1 MPGSAWRAAWRA
13 PATEQRHV
21 CRPHRG
27 VLELQPLPDVDGTVA
42 APVTP
47 HRSLFD
53 LDLLRAIVT
62 VADCGSFTT
71 AAARLHSTQSTI
83 SQKIRRLEDMA
94 GHPLLVRG
102 NRDVHPTDAGQT
114 LLGIARQM
122 LALNEQMLQALAGAT
137 VAVTVRLGVPEDFVT
152 ARTTTLLGSFNRR
165 HPQVKLEVTSGLS
178 RDLARGY
185 DHGELDLVL
194 IKQRRNS
201 RETVACWPEP
211 MRWVDS
217 ARSPCIQLD
226 PIPLVT
232 FPPRG
237 LYRDDLIAAMEAMG
251 RRWRISFTS
260 SSLSGIQGAV
270 ADGMGISLLP
280 ARAVTRD
287 HRVLNRRHGLAPMD
301 SMEIALLHRPG
312 ADPLVAEL
320 AARFARL
327 LDREKR

>member
-1 MPGSAWRAAWRA
+1 M
-13 PATEQRHV
+13 Q
-21 CRPHRG
+21 
-27 VLELQPLPDVDGTVA
+27 QMDGTVSA
-42 APVTP
+42 SAKPN
-47 HRSLFD
+47 RSLFD

-114 LLGIARQM
+114 LLGQARQM

-152 ARTTTLLGSFNRR
+152 ARTTQLLGSFNRK

-178 RDLARGY
+178 RDLASAY

-201 RETVACWPEP
+201 REATACWPEP
-211 MRWVDS
+211 MRWIDS
-217 ARSPCIQLD
+217 ARSPCILLD
-226 PIPLVT
+226 PVPLVT

-237 LYRDDLIAAMEAMG
+237 LYRDDLIAAVEAMG

-260 SSLSGIQGAV
+260 SSLGGIQGAV

-280 ARAVTRD
+280 ARAMTRE
-287 HRVLNRRHGLAPMD
+287 HRTLTRRHGLPPMEN
-301 SMEIALLHRPG
+301 MEIALLHRPG
-312 ADPLVAEL
+312 ADPLVHEL
-320 AARFARL
+320 AARLARL
-327 LDREKR
+327 IEREQR

>member
-1 MPGSAWRAAWRA
+1 MPR
-13 PATEQRHV
+13 
-21 CRPHRG
+21 
-27 VLELQPLPDVDGTVA
+27 LDGTVA
-42 APVTP
+42 APEKP

-114 LLGIARQM
+114 LLGHARQM

-137 VAVTVRLGVPEDFVT
+137 VAVTVRLGVPEDFVN
-152 ARTTTLLGSFNRR
+152 ARTTQLLGSFNRR

-178 RDLARGY
+178 RDLASGY

-201 RETVACWPEP
+201 REAIACWPEP

-217 ARSPCIQLD
+217 ARNPCIGLD

-237 LYRDDLIAAMEAMG
+237 LYRDDLIAAVDTMG

-280 ARAVTRD
+280 ARAMTRE
-287 HRVLNRRHGLAPMD
+287 HRALTRRHGLPPMEG
-301 SMEIALLHRPG
+301 MEIALLHRPG
-312 ADPLVAEL
+312 ADPLVRAL
-320 AARFARL
+320 ADRFARL
-327 LDREKR
+327 LDRQQR